1 MVLFL
6 NDKNYF
12 YTFFSGGMFLLY
24 NNLCVCV
31 GGGGEECSYYTICE
45 CVCVGGGGGGGFR
58 GGGKKQGHS
67 KSLINFC
74 NDPEY
79 LGQHTCAVLSLLG
92 CQMQPAVNMDQVRR
106 GKGGNF
112 PYFSFK
118 TYVVNHHWNPFT
130 ETVLMRGHNLCFR

>member
-1 MVLFL
+1 MTKIISILF
-6 NDKNYF
+6 F
-12 YTFFSGGMFLLY
+12 QGECSCYTTI
-24 NNLCVCV
+24 CVCV
-31 GGGGEECSYYTICE
+31 LGEGGRNVPIIQFVS
-45 CVCVGGGGGGGFR
+45 VCVWGGGGGGGFR